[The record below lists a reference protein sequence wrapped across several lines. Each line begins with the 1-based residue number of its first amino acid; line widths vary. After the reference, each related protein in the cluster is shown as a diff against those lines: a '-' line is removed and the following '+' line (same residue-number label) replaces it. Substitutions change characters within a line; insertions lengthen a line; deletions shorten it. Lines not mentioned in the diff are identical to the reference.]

1 MNIKESKAV
10 YTFIGEI
17 SMIHE
22 SLQRE
27 HQANISYNNREFLIK
42 VLTKYL
48 QDIKNQ
54 LHEQLS

>member
-17 SMIHE
+17 SMLHE
-22 SLQRE
+22 SLQKE
-27 HQANISYNNREFLIK
+27 YQANISYDNREFLIK

-48 QDIKNQ
+48 QDVKNQ
-54 LHEQLS
+54 LHE